1 MTATAQAQA
10 AWFNQATDWSSIVS
24 AAIAVLAVVLGL
36 WVSGTFYQ
44 TLALLNRRRKFIGPA
59 VRKAGLSRSRRHF
72 TGTCW
77 RLLSNRARRE
87 QAQVKDELMWLS
99 ALNPALVREPGLSPA
114 FPVPVPFTFALSPE
128 SYPAALTALS
138 AAYTAYASSIRRRW
152 LLRSTAGPLARSEH
166 ECAQATA
173 ELLRKWAS
181 YEPIPEDVATSGLRN
196 AEITIAPN
204 GRPASV
210 RLVAWPNM
218 NAPRVTLG
226 FPAVGVSYQPYRVVM
241 EDGPVSHVQA
251 DGMELRRVARP
262 PQSKPANPLAFDGV
276 LPRWHGPGYRLEVD
290 RITGRQKLHLCL
302 SETTYFAFRATQ
314 EPAAAA
320 LAGDAERCS
329 RLLSLNLL
337 ALDENNTVVLV
348 QRSEHVVYPGQYSGT
363 VSGNCELIP
372 REGLQADLDHDG
384 LPDLLGAIAREA
396 REELGLDLTGER
408 SQLAALGVIEYTGAT
423 ELETHALVAT
433 ARMPGRAQDFRLARS
448 APDPAEG
455 LWELGQRLMTVDLN
469 AVLDDRTRGRH
480 FVRWLRGS
488 AELAPPAAGSL
499 CLLIA
504 VQLELR
510 GRQAAGAAPGRAVR
524 RSNQW
529 TMSDFEEWLREPLP
543 DGPVKPG
550 RYVRYR
556 PLWK

>member
-10 AWFNQATDWSSIVS
+10 AWFSQATDWSSIVS
-24 AAIAVLAVVLGL
+24 AAVAVLAVVVGL

-44 TLALLNRRRKFIGPA
+44 TLALLNRRRKFIGPV
-59 VRKAGLSRSRRHF
+59 VRKAGLRKSRRHF
-72 TGTCW
+72 TSTCW
-77 RLLSNRARRE
+77 RLLSNRARSER
-87 QAQVKDELMWLS
+87 AQVNDELMWLS
-99 ALNPALVREPGLSPA
+99 ALNPSLVREPGLSA
-114 FPVPVPFTFALSPE
+114 TFPVPVPFTFALPPE
-128 SYPAALTALS
+128 SYPATLTALA

-173 ELLRKWAS
+173 ELLRRWAS
-181 YEPIPEDVATSGLRN
+181 YEPIPDDVTTSRLRN
-196 AEITIAPN
+196 AEVTLAPH

-241 EDGPVSHVQA
+241 ADGPAGHVQA
-251 DGMELRRVARP
+251 DGMQLRRVARP
-262 PQSKPANPLAFDGV
+262 PQSKAANPLAFDGV

-314 EPAAAA
+314 EPSAAA
-320 LAGDAERCS
+320 LAGEAERCS

-337 ALDENNTVVLV
+337 AVDESNTVVLV

-363 VSGNCELIP
+363 VTGNCELTP

-408 SQLAALGVIEYTGAT
+408 SQLAALGLIEYTGAT

-433 ARMPGRAQDFRLARS
+433 ARLPGRAQDFRLDRS

-455 LWELGQRLMTVDLN
+455 LWELGHRAMTVDLN
-469 AVLDDRTRGRH
+469 AVLTDRARGRH
-480 FVRWLRGS
+480 FVRWLRAG
-488 AELAPPAAGSL
+488 AELAPQAAGSL
-499 CLLIA
+499 LLLTVA
-504 VQLELR
+504 QLESR
-510 GRQAAGAAPGRAVR
+510 ERQATGAVPARAAR
-524 RSNQW
+524 RPNQW
-529 TMSDFEEWLREPLP
+529 TMSDLEEWLREPLP

-550 RYVRYR
+550 RYVRFR